1 MGRRPSP
8 TGTPAESSGGW
19 QDASFGK
26 SDVLTA
32 AATNPVRT
40 GQRPY
45 SEIGERLPARHKAR
59 SLPYLCRRAL
69 SGISRL
75 FAGPEAIYSF
85 LSSSG

>member
-26 SDVLTA
+26 SDALTD

-40 GQRPY
+40 PTPLR
-45 SEIGERLPARHKAR
+45 EIGERLLEGLPAPGAATPPR
-59 SLPYLCRRAL
+59 RRA
-69 SGISRL
+69 
-75 FAGPEAIYSF
+75 A
-85 LSSSG
+85 